1 MIAPLDDDFTALM
14 EAQQTRAEE
23 YTEIPSTQ
31 VHSNLILLAKPLFLS
46 AGRV

>member
-23 YTEIPSTQ
+23 CTEVSSTQ
-31 VHSNLILLAKPLFLS
+31 VHSDFILLAKPLFLS
-46 AGRV
+46 AERV